1 MQARLK
7 IDFASVNFFVI
18 IPSRPDTE
26 KKRVYVGAEERY
38 LPQVRTEMLELIV
51 LPFPFLSE
59 GKIWPFHVVVV
70 QRSQRNVQKSVM
82 QMQKCYFAY

>member
-26 KKRVYVGAEERY
+26 KKRVYVGAEERDPPPPPSSDRDARIY
-38 LPQVRTEMLELIV
+38 SLAVPV
-51 LPFPFLSE
+51 L
-59 GKIWPFHVVVV
+59 K
-70 QRSQRNVQKSVM
+70 
-82 QMQKCYFAY
+82 